1 MKVLKTDLDMYINAD
16 EEIIESEKKIEYY
29 KTILGLIE
37 DTLKSIEQRG
47 WDIKNAQQQQIHLAG
62 GF

>member
-1 MKVLKTDLDMYINAD
+1 MKVLRTDLDMYINAD
-16 EEIIESEKKIEYY
+16 DEIIEIDKKLEYY
-29 KTILGLIE
+29 KCTLGLIE

-47 WDIKNAQQQQIHLAG
+47 WDIKNAQQQQIHLSG

>member
-16 EEIIESEKKIEYY
+16 EETIESEKKIEYY

>member
-1 MKVLKTDLDMYINAD
+1 MYINAD